1 MGVRGATARRP
12 LLAASSGFAVGILGG
27 LIGLGGAEFRLPI
40 LVAVFGYV
48 LRQAVVLNLVVSL
61 VTVVA
66 AAGVRL
72 GLSRTLA
79 FPPDAVAIV
88 SSMIGGGMVGAYLGS
103 AWVAR
108 LPEPGLR
115 RLVRG
120 LLFLI
125 GLLLLIES
133 VLAWETPGLPLG
145 LPGRVAFGLVAGG
158 LIGTASTLLGVAGG
172 ELIIPTL
179 MFAFGTD
186 VKAAGTLSLLIS
198 IPTLVIGLWRHHAN
212 RTGGL
217 RDDVGTLVVP
227 MAVGSIAGAVAGASL
242 IGYVSGPALKALL
255 GAILIA
261 SALKLFEAR
270 ARAVDR

>member
-1 MGVRGATARRP
+1 
-12 LLAASSGFAVGILGG
+12 
-27 LIGLGGAEFRLPI
+27 LPI
-40 LVAVFGYV
+40 LVAVFGYG
-48 LRQAVVLNLVVSL
+48 LRRAVVLNLVVSF

-72 GLSRTLA
+72 GLSRALSFPSDTL
-79 FPPDAVAIV
+79 AIV
-88 SSMIGGGMVGAYLGS
+88 SAMIGGGMIGAYLGS

-108 LPEPGLR
+108 LPDVGLR
-115 RLVRG
+115 RMVRG

-125 GLLLLIES
+125 GVLLLVES
-133 VLAWETPGLPLG
+133 GLAWQASGLPLG
-145 LPGRVAFGLVAGG
+145 LSGRVAFGLVAGG
-158 LIGTASTLLGVAGG
+158 LIGAVSTLLGVAGG

-179 MFAFGTD
+179 VFAFGAD

-212 RTGGL
+212 RTLGL
-217 RDDVGTLVVP
+217 RDDLGTLVVP

-255 GAILIA
+255 GAIIIA
-261 SALKLFEAR
+261 SALKLFEAKR
-270 ARAVDR
+270 RGADR